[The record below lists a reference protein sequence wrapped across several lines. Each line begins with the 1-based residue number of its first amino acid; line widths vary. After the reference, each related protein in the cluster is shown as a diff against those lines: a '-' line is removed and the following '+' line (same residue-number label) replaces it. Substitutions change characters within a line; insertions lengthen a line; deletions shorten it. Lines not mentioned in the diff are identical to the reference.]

1 MLEEHWGSHMKKGS
15 GLVLLLPVLPRM
27 QALVFEFLA
36 LPKNDLFQ
44 NYLKTSEHLKQGLQ
58 YLLKV
63 KSPKI
68 LMSTSLQQT
77 HWMAMAIVGHT
88 QPS

>member
-1 MLEEHWGSHMKKGS
+1 MLEEHWGSHMKKGW
-15 GLVLLLPVLPRM
+15 GLVLLLPRM

-36 LPKNDLFQ
+36 LPKIDLFQ
-44 NYLKTSEHLKQGLQ
+44 NYLKTSECLKQGLQ

-68 LMSTSLQQT
+68 LFSTSLQQT
-77 HWMAMAIVGHT
+77 HWMAMAIVCHT